1 MYGLLVACI
10 VGMAMFLGLFA
21 LTVEQGTAE
30 RQDKLTVET
39 VQSIASAPETA
50 R

>member
-21 LTVEQGTAE
+21 LSVESGVAE
-30 RQDKLTVET
+30 RQDKLTVQSIQEIASMPET
-39 VQSIASAPETA
+39 VK
-50 R
+50 